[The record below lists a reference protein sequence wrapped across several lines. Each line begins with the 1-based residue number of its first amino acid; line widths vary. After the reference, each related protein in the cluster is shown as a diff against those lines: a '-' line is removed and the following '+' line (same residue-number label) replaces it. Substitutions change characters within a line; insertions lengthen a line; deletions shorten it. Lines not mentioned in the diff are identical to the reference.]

1 MKVILVD
8 DECLALDYLERQLVK
23 LNNVEV
29 LGKYADP
36 MNGKERI
43 LRDLPDVVFLDI
55 NLPEV
60 SGIALAEQLLEV
72 RPELN
77 IVFVTAYDEYA
88 VKAFELNAL
97 DYVVKPIHPER
108 LMKTME
114 RIQRRLDSFAKEKE
128 QTVQLVKKANEEQHL
143 VLQLLGQFSV
153 EFSGKKDAA
162 IRWRTT
168 KAQELFLY
176 LLQHRE
182 QLVRKSIL
190 IDLLW
195 PDNGTEKIYAQLYT
209 TVYHI
214 RKTLDQFGK
223 CFHIANT
230 TEGYILTLNQVVLDV
245 EEWERGI
252 AAAPPLAA
260 ATLAEYE
267 EAMNLY
273 RGDYLK
279 DYDYWW
285 AESER
290 QRLKRLWLNTSY
302 RLEAWHV
309 EHGQLDKAIAGY
321 IRIIE
326 EHAQA
331 EEAYFALMQLYA
343 SKGNHLMVN
352 QQYHALTTVLMEE
365 LNEQPSAYI
374 TEWYKEWKS
383 SFSTL

>member
-23 LNNVEV
+23 LNNVEI
-29 LGKYADP
+29 LGKYEDP
-36 MNGKERI
+36 MIGKERI

-108 LMKTME
+108 LLKTME
-114 RIQRRLDSFAKEKE
+114 RIQKQLDSSAKDKE
-128 QTVQLVKKANEEQHL
+128 QALQPVKNAHEQQQL

-153 EFSGKKDAA
+153 EYSGKKDAA

-252 AAAPPLAA
+252 ASAPPLAA

-290 QRLKRLWLNTSY
+290 QRLKRLWLNISY

-321 IRIIE
+321 MRIIE
-326 EHAQA
+326 EHAPE

-352 QQYHALTTVLMEE
+352 QQYNALTAALLEE

-383 SFSTL
+383 SVSAL